1 MQDLRQDQR
10 KIAAHPAVPAVFSR
24 TCVKASFHR
33 ACEYTHEIA
42 VAMAFHAVPVK
53 GLHLLGCKAVGAHK
67 FHGFSAQN
75 IYAVVCTAAH
85 EHLHKSGV
93 VADSG
98 DKTCSARFECRR
110 LLLVKNAE
118 VVTCVREISLF
129 RAVIYLSKSALLFGR
144 NIEARVLHAQRSKYF
159 LFQKFAELHS
169 RNSLDN
175 SAHNIGRSTVLPPCT
190 GSERQRLLPISRAN
204 SRVFRSFPPF
214 SHASVC

>member
-1 MQDLRQDQR
+1 
-10 KIAAHPAVPAVFSR
+10 
-24 TCVKASFHR
+24 
-33 ACEYTHEIA
+33 
-42 VAMAFHAVPVK
+42 MAFHAVPVK

-98 DKTCSARFECRR
+98 DKTCSARFKCRR

-175 SAHNIGRSTVLPPCT
+175 SAHNIGRSAVLPPCT
-190 GSERQRLLPISRAN
+190 GSERQRLFAHFKSKFTGVQKLSAL
-204 SRVFRSFPPF
+204 FPCVRLLTPQAAHF
-214 SHASVC
+214 LTCLCAVGIKNT